1 MAVKV
6 KATARGYY
14 GFMRDPG
21 DVFDVASDKHVSKA
35 WMEVVEAPKPAKDDR
50 KQDKPEKGQKAE

>member
-35 WMEVVEAPKPAKDDR
+35 WMEVVE
-50 KQDKPEKGQKAE
+50 QDKPEKPAKADKPGQKAE